1 MEGLEVTSVPH
12 SHCSR
17 KDLVRGPQLTAGEA
31 RKCSPA
37 GAWRED
43 AMGSGEKLPGTAAA
57 LRPAP
62 VSAGTLLPH
71 TPPGCNHRTVQSLI
85 HPEGHGVQ
93 QQWDNPC
100 PGSGGLPSMKPWLEV
115 PPCPSLPV
123 AAGEAGGGT
132 CDLLGQTLCYCLPV
146 PPASPLR
153 LGGTFAG
160 SPKSSFLLQGLLLAS
175 GKHTFVLPC

>member
-12 SHCSR
+12 SHFSR
-17 KDLVRGPQLTAGEA
+17 KDLDWGPQLTAGEA
-31 RKCSPA
+31 RKCSLA

-43 AMGSGEKLPGTAAA
+43 AVGSGEKLPGTAAA
-57 LRPAP
+57 HCPAP

-71 TPPGCNHRTVQSLI
+71 TPPGCNHRTMQSLI
-85 HPEGHGVQ
+85 HLEGRGVQ
-93 QQWDNPC
+93 QHWDSLC
-100 PGSGGLPSMKPWLEV
+100 PGSGGLPSMKPWLEAL
-115 PPCPSLPV
+115 PCLSLPM

-146 PPASPLR
+146 PPSSPLR

-175 GKHTFVLPC
+175 GKHTFDLPC